1 MTKFRSGP
9 RPMSSAFDSLRD
21 QLAPDSVLAEV
32 QRAWPDAVGEA
43 IAAEA
48 SPTAERGGV
57 VTVSCS
63 ASVWAQ
69 ELDLMGDHDRRAAQR
84 LPAARTGRTLEVRRR
99 AGVRPALAGARAG
112 PDMGPRAGVGEP
124 PTDTPGSGY
133 AGVTWGPFRASPILL
148 LI

>member
-69 ELDLMGDHDRRAAQR
+69 ELDLMGTTIVERLNACLRRGRVERLRCVAVPASDRR
-84 LPAARTGRTLEVRRR
+84 
-99 AGVRPALAGARAG
+99 
-112 PDMGPRAGVGEP
+112 
-124 PTDTPGSGY
+124 
-133 AGVTWGPFRASPILL
+133 
-148 LI
+148 